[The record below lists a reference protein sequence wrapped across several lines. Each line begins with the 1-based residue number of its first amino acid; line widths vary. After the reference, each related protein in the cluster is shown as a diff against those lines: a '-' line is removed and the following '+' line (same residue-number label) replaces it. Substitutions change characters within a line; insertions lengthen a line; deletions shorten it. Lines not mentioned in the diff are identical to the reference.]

1 MIRYHEHIN
10 LSSSDLALFAT
21 LTGADQPPPAN
32 VAEYN
37 RRLRAAANTWRQ
49 GRSQEE
55 GLLLEITEGLLFN
68 EDHVD
73 PQTALAAHFDD

>member
-10 LSSSDLALFAT
+10 LSSADLALFAT
-21 LTGADQPPPAN
+21 LTGTDQPPPAN

-37 RRLRAAANTWRQ
+37 RRLRAAANAWRR

-55 GLLLEITEGLLFN
+55 GLLVEITEGLLFN
-68 EDHVD
+68 EDDVD
-73 PQTALAAHFDD
+73 PQTLLATQFDD

>member
-10 LSSSDLALFAT
+10 LSSADLALFAT
-21 LTGADQPPPAN
+21 LTGTSCPLPTN

-55 GLLLEITEGLLFN
+55 GLLVEITEGLMLD
-68 EDHVD
+68 ESSVG
-73 PQTALAAHFDD
+73 PQTTLA